1 MGRNMPR
8 RYYACVTS
16 DKIYIR
22 WMRIFCAICV
32 SPSLIPKNTR
42 PLLVA
47 VCRKAPNPLMRETH
61 AVYYSSAAVP
71 PASVNFFAS
80 SSASSFTIPFATVF
94 GAPSTNSFDCENKA
108 RQPKRISA
116 WHSAAMP
123 AGVGGKAD
131 LFEAKRSRRPH
142 HLDQRDLFGFVEP
155 ARENTRT
162 DSLD

>member
-1 MGRNMPR
+1 
-8 RYYACVTS
+8 
-16 DKIYIR
+16 
-22 WMRIFCAICV
+22 
-32 SPSLIPKNTR
+32 
-42 PLLVA
+42 
-47 VCRKAPNPLMRETH
+47 MRETH

-131 LFEAKRSRRPH
+131 LFEAQRSRRPRD
-142 HLDQRDLFGFVEP
+142 LDQRDLFGFVEP
-155 ARENTRT
+155 ARENTAQIHST
-162 DSLD
+162 DEDRQTGERVRGADVRF